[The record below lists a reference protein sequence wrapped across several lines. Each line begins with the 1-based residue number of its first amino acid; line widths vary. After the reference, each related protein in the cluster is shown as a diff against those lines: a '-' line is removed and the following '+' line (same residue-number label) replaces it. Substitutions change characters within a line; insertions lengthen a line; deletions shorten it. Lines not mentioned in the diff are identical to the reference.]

1 MKTKIP
7 DLNHLNSADP
17 NIKYGT
23 AKELLQIATEE
34 PALLVPNYDDWVRL
48 MKSPNNILKWT
59 AIEII
64 GHLSQ
69 VDPDNRSE
77 RQLKTLVTFL
87 RDGKLITANHAISAL
102 GLIAMNKTR
111 LRNKII
117 KALLAIRDYEFETEE
132 CKAIATGKVLEVL
145 YDFLPEINNNK
156 DALAFIKEAQN
167 SQRNATRKKA
177 GILQKKIKKV

>member
-1 MKTKIP
+1 MKLP
-7 DLNHLNSADP
+7 DLNNLNSADP

-23 AKELLQIATEE
+23 AKELVQIATEE
-34 PALLVPNYDDWVRL
+34 PALLLPQYDYWVRL
-48 MKSPNNILKWT
+48 LKSPNNILKWT

-69 VDPDNRSE
+69 VDPENRSE
-77 RQLKTLVTFL
+77 KQLKTLMSFL
-87 RDGKLITANHAISAL
+87 REGKLITANHAISAL

-117 KALLAIRDYEFETEE
+117 MAMLAVRNYNFESEE

-156 DALAFIKEAQN
+156 DAIDFIKEAQN

-177 GILQKKIKKV
+177 GILQKKIEKA